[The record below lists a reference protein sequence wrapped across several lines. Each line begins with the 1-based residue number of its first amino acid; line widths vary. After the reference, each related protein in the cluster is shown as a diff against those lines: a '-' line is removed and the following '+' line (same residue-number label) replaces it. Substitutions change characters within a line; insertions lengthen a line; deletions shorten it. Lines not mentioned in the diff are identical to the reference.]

1 MALVDL
7 KSDLTWYG
15 TPPSVNYL
23 SDKESG
29 ATGFTDF
36 VNATQYIGVAND
48 SYTYPVTVRGGRLMQ
63 PNSAAKFPG
72 PQNFFDN
79 RKSGAR
85 GFTLDMDKLPREDK
99 SEFLGIYN
107 SSYSYPN
114 SVLSGRLMQPA
125 GTSRSGPIVRFR
137 GPQNFFDDKLSGTKG
152 FTLNM
157 DKLPRPDK
165 SEFIGIRGLNY
176 RYPTTLLTGDRLM
189 KPRLSTSF
197 PGPQNFFAD
206 VNATGFTENMWKP
219 GQSKKPSQFVGING
233 DTYTYPSNLVDKFND
248 LNIVDDS
255 YNTTYI
261 QQPYVVRGLQ
271 RKGEANSKPQYWG
284 FGSKSGFDDGFIR
297 GGAVTVADRAAADTK
312 RIAKFLAS
320 PKGLLWITKQIG
332 LGLSNPNVERS
343 PVSTLLGIQQTKVH
357 TGVASLLSVPGTP
370 LGLHFT
376 RHGIPFINSVA
387 SYENVIKLNQPRYST
402 PFQNRLVKLK
412 TELFGKSTTTVTSNG
427 ALDKIKA
434 VLRTLNGW
442 TNSPILTLSSPV
454 AGIGGPNSLYGVGG
468 TIIRRAVNSFS
479 DAFDA
484 ARQGGFT
491 FKYGKDSSTGLWKS
505 YAPALRANTFHIF
518 DSANQEM
525 EPRRNAKEVDDTV
538 GNWAG
543 LKTKLERDIT
553 LQESSLITRTPGN
566 NLKADISTSDK
577 KESVY
582 GKSDTVNDYITLAYN
597 KIPKSKK
604 GSVTNDFRNTI
615 DNTVSKRNISQASQL
630 GNGLRDSYYQDNNL
644 QAKYGFGDLGQLGAD
659 RTNPNSFGKKA
670 DGSELTGANYKN
682 GANPLLENDNGFRG
696 DKINAINIQSFGQND
711 DPYKK
716 TGTKDLIKFF
726 FEDGNKGNDVMIFR
740 AILTGLTDSFSP
752 GWEKIDI
759 MGRPDGAYIYTSYE
773 RTISFNFTVAAMSRG
788 EMIPIWRKLNHL
800 STYTMPNLSTSN
812 SSTGRISGPFMRM
825 TLGDMYSRVPGFI
838 SSLSYT
844 VPDESS
850 WDIAEQKIGKQLP
863 MIVEVAVSYTIVG
876 DTRPQL
882 RGTAYSMNDWLQN

>member
-29 ATGFTDF
+29 ATGFTDS

-63 PNSAAKFPG
+63 PKSATKFPAA
-72 PQNFFDN
+72 QNFF
-79 RKSGAR
+79 S
-85 GFTLDMDKLPREDK
+85 
-99 SEFLGIYN
+99 
-107 SSYSYPN
+107 
-114 SVLSGRLMQPA
+114 
-125 GTSRSGPIVRFR
+125 
-137 GPQNFFDDKLSGTKG
+137 
-152 FTLNM
+152 
-157 DKLPRPDK
+157 
-165 SEFIGIRGLNY
+165 
-176 RYPTTLLTGDRLM
+176 
-189 KPRLSTSF
+189 
-197 PGPQNFFAD
+197 D

-233 DTYTYPSNLVDKFND
+233 DTYTYPLNLVDKFND

-343 PVSTLLGIQQTKVH
+343 PFSTLLGIQQTKVH

-387 SYENVIKLNQPRYST
+387 SYESIQNFKREIWNSPVGG
-402 PFQNRLVKLK
+402 NRLINLRNQV
-412 TELFGKSTTTVTSNG
+412 FGQ
-427 ALDKIKA
+427 
-434 VLRTLNGW
+434 VLRLPTFAATALGIKNPEIKTPPIQTG
-442 TNSPILTLSSPV
+442 SPIPILSSPF
-454 AGIGGPNSLYGVGG
+454 AGVGGPNSLYGIGG
-468 TIIRRAVNSFS
+468 TIIRRSTTPVSEKSKYAINRQYASAINRYSQEKSTTVLDTNGFKTVEGVDKNAFS
-479 DAFDA
+479 IRDVYEAE
-484 ARQGGFT
+484 
-491 FKYGKDSSTGLWKS
+491 SVSNLNVS
-505 YAPALRANTFHIF
+505 NTPT
-518 DSANQEM
+518 S
-525 EPRRNAKEVDDTV
+525 V
-538 GNWAG
+538 
-543 LKTKLERDIT
+543 
-553 LQESSLITRTPGN
+553 TPGIPN
-566 NLKADISTSDK
+566 TTPNPFNRKPDISR
-577 KESVY
+577 
-582 GKSDTVNDYITLAYN
+582 GVNDTTIESFNDGNNSIRNYIALAYD
-597 KIPKSKK
+597 KIPTKSKN
-604 GSVTNDFRNTI
+604 GSVANDFRTDI
-615 DNTVSKRNISQASQL
+615 VKTATADQKKFL
-630 GNGLRDSYYQDNNL
+630 GRTKFDDYYTNHNL
-644 QAKYGFGDLGQLGAD
+644 QEKYGFGDLGKVGAD
-659 RTNPNSFGKKA
+659 RTNPDSFGKTSSGA
-670 DGSELTGANYKN
+670 DITGADYKN
-682 GANPLLENDNGFRG
+682 GANPLLDNNSGFRG
-696 DKINAINIQSFGQND
+696 DKVNAINILPTVNNQEN
-711 DPYKK
+711 PYPS
-716 TGTKDLIKFF
+716 GTKDLIKFF
-726 FEDGNKGNDVMIFR
+726 FEDGIRGNDVMIFR

-759 MGRPDGAYIYTSYE
+759 MGRPDGAYIYASYE
-773 RTISFNFTVAAMSRG
+773 RTVSFNFTVAAMSRG

-800 STYTMPNLSTSN
+800 STYTMPNLTTSN
-812 SSTGRISGPFMRM
+812 DVAGRISGPFMRM

-850 WDIAEQKIGKQLP
+850 WDIAEQNNGKQLP
-863 MIVEVAVSYTIVG
+863 MIVEVAVSYTIIG
-876 DTRPQL
+876 DARPQL
-882 RGTAYSMNDWLQN
+882 RGKSYSMNDWLQN